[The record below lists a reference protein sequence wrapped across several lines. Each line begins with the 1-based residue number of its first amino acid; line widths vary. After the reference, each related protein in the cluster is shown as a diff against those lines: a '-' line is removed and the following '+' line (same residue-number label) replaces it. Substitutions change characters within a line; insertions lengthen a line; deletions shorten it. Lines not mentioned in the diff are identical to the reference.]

1 VIDQAFVASCV
12 SLGRRAATF
21 QLARKDDTPLNFFIG
36 GRMGASIKEA
46 ICKKTVWAI
55 GREARK
61 PGSFVWRKGGRRP
74 ALPAFPAPAAT
85 KP

>member
-1 VIDQAFVASCV
+1 V
-12 SLGRRAATF
+12 
-21 QLARKDDTPLNFFIG
+21 NFFIG

-46 ICKKTVWAI
+46 ICRKTVWAI

-61 PGSFVWRKGGRRP
+61 PGSFVWRKGGRR
-74 ALPAFPAPAAT
+74 LEQVVFAPPVST